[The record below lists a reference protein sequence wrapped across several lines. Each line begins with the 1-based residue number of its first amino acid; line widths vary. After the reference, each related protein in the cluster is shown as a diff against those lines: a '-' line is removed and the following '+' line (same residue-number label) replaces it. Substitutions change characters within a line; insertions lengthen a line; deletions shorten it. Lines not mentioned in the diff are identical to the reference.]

1 MDPVLFLYEYLD
13 IIIFFFVHLVTY
25 LMSQDIVRKHKRYLA
40 QPNLER
46 TFMAHMAVYATISLA
61 ITIPFMFFT
70 KYPIGTIVMAF
81 LTHVIVLLIVVYLY
95 VANAGWIVRLFAPID
110 KLQKAGSSSRSSHDD
125 LDNDDNDDDKNN
137 DRTFWEEMMT
147 GDVEDDEINFTK
159 DDFIALFKN
168 DKDKEKDKENENAH
182 FKIPHNKTL
191 YGYLVDA
198 CLFYPMAFA
207 MTFTFYVLLAI
218 SYRDTI
224 QNTIKA

>member
-13 IIIFFFVHLVTY
+13 IVIFFFVHMGTY

-46 TFMAHMAVYATISLA
+46 TFMAHMAVYSTISLA
-61 ITIPFMFFT
+61 ISIPFMFFT
-70 KYPIGTIVMAF
+70 KYPIGTIVMVF

-110 KLQKAGSSSRSSHDD
+110 KLRKARSNQDIYG
-125 LDNDDNDDDKNN
+125 DNGDDDDEDDRKNN
-137 DRTFWEEMMT
+137 DRMFWEEMMT
-147 GDVEDDEINFTK
+147 GDVEDDEINITK

-168 DKDKEKDKENENAH
+168 DKDNDKD

-198 CLFYPMAFA
+198 CLFYPMVFA
-207 MTFTFYVLLAI
+207 MTFTFYVLLAL

-224 QNTIKA
+224 QNTIKS